1 LTALLALLF
10 SSPVAMGDEI
20 TLPFTF
26 AKPAGDSHFPQWSS
40 FTIVRASDL
49 SLAKLENV
57 TLSLGSEAIPRLF
70 RNVTTVL

>member
-1 LTALLALLF
+1 
-10 SSPVAMGDEI
+10 MGDEI

-49 SLAKLENV
+49 SPAKLENV
-57 TLSLGSEAIPRLF
+57 TYHSEVKHSRAFL
-70 RNVTTVL
+70 VT